1 MSIEITLIEE
11 VDLPNYMETII
22 GVDTYE
28 REAPLLAKFKV
39 SVRCKPQIGDLFFEI
54 REQGNGSPSIDEY
67 YEDQV
72 FNEVQKLLPNSLKPK
87 QRTKLSNDILSF
99 LQTET
104 FKFWSGE
111 EIIFPVAFS
120 ENI

>member
-1 MSIEITLIEE
+1 MSIEIISIEE

-22 GVDTYE
+22 GVETYE

-39 SVRCKPQIGDLFFEI
+39 SVRSNPQIEDLFFEI
-54 REQGNGSPSIDEY
+54 RKQGNGSQSIDEY

-72 FNEVQKLLPNSLKPK
+72 FNEVQKLIPSDLKHK
-87 QRTKLSNDILSF
+87 QRTKCSNDILGF
-99 LQTET
+99 LQMET

-111 EIIFPVAFS
+111 NCIFPVAFS
-120 ENI
+120 DNI

>member
-1 MSIEITLIEE
+1 MRIEITLIEE

-22 GVDTYE
+22 GEETYE

-39 SVRCKPQIGDLFFEI
+39 SIRCKPQIGDLFFEI
-54 REQGNGSPSIDEY
+54 RKQGNGTPSIDEY

-72 FNEVQKLLPNSLKPK
+72 FDEVQKLIPNNLKSK

-99 LQTET
+99 LQMET

-111 EIIFPVAFS
+111 KIMFPVAFS